1 MRLFYN
7 FRAMEDLD
15 KEIDNKISQIAN
27 KIKLL
32 RIEKGFTSYET
43 FAFEYDINRVQY
55 WRIEKGQNITL
66 KTLLKVLA
74 IHNITLQDFF
84 YEL

>member
-1 MRLFYN
+1 MRLFSN
-7 FRAMEDLD
+7 FRVMENLE